1 MSDHLLNVEGLR
13 VSFETYAGEVQ
24 AVRGVSFYLDG
35 GETLAIVGESG
46 CGKSVTVQTI
56 MRLNPE
62 PPAAVKGGSILYK
75 GEELTK
81 KTDKQMRAY
90 RGKEFSMIFQDAMTS
105 LNPVSRIG
113 RQMVEAIRVHETIRY
128 EDAKKRA
135 IEMLG
140 KVGLSNPETVYR
152 RYPHTLSGGQRQRVM
167 IAMALCC
174 HPSILLADEPTTAL
188 DVTTQAQ
195 ILELMKDI
203 QKETGC
209 GIILITH
216 NLGVVARMA
225 DRVGVMYAGQ
235 MVEKGTLDD
244 IFYHPKH
251 PYTWGLLGSMPD
263 MQQRSDTRL
272 LSIPGSPPDLFAPP
286 KGCGFA
292 ARCPYCMEV
301 CLEQSPGETAV
312 AQGHVAR
319 CWLLDERAGNTVVP
333 PVGRDRQLITP
344 EIRDYMETKG
354 GESDGGERS
363 TAKG

>member
-1 MSDHLLNVEGLR
+1 MNEHLLEVNDLR
-13 VSFETYAGEVQ
+13 VSFDTYAGEVK
-24 AVRGVSFYLDG
+24 AVRGVDFYLDG

-62 PPAAVKGGSILYK
+62 PPAAIRGGSILYK
-75 GEELTK
+75 GEDLTK
-81 KTDKQMRAY
+81 KTDKEMRAY

-113 RQMVEAIRVHETIRY
+113 RQMSEAIRIHEKDVTR
-128 EDAKKRA
+128 EDAKARA

-195 ILELMKDI
+195 ILKLMKDI
-203 QKETGC
+203 QKDTGC

-225 DRVGVMYAGQ
+225 ERVAVMYAGQ
-235 MVEKGTLDD
+235 IVEKGALSD

-263 MQQRSDTRL
+263 MQESRSTRL
-272 LSIPGSPPDLFAPP
+272 TAIPGSPPDLFAPP

-292 ARCPYCMEV
+292 PRCPYCMEV
-301 CLEQSPGETAV
+301 CLSHAPGETPV
-312 AQGHVAR
+312 APGHTSR
-319 CWLLDERAGNTVVP
+319 CWLLDERAGNHVKP
-333 PVGRDRQLITP
+333 PVGRDAELVTEEMKAYRESIA
-344 EIRDYMETKG
+344 EG
-354 GESDGGERS
+354 GKENV
-363 TAKG
+363 